1 MKLTRRNFLSTT
13 VGTTALVSLAGCA
26 DPQNK
31 PSDMQ
36 YNATVSGVDDA
47 QQIDSVKVSATGQ
60 IEPQFRLV
68 MTLSQPI
75 KTPRHI
81 LVDYGTETITT
92 TFLQGDETNV
102 QITFHDRHRDG
113 TYRVR
118 VLDSDKNNIDT
129 AYFKFE
135 NAPV

>member
-1 MKLTRRNFLSTT
+1 MKLSRRKFLSTT
-13 VGTTALVSLAGCA
+13 VSATALVSIAGCA
-26 DPQNK
+26 DPNNK
-31 PSDMQ
+31 PSEMQ
-36 YNATVSGVDDA
+36 YTATVSGVDEA

-68 MTLSQPI
+68 MQLEQPI
-75 KTPRHI
+75 DEPRHI

-102 QITFHDRHRDG
+102 QMTFHDEHRDG

-118 VLDSDKNNIDT
+118 VLDSKEDTIDT